1 MERLRRRLCKSCL
14 WLLSIDIGIEMQIVL
29 KAFRIEQ
36 PLIPPLFKPLTVEK
50 NYEDEDRILK
60 KNWSRRLIQEDFFHY
75 PAKLLFLSDDNE

>member
-1 MERLRRRLCKSCL
+1 
-14 WLLSIDIGIEMQIVL
+14 MQIVL